1 MFAGPRKLCW
11 VISGRQETR
20 RNSGLELQWSQT
32 AATFLGMAD
41 QDENP
46 PRYRWPWFVLV
57 AVVLGVVL
65 AIAWMSFAVQR
76 EKQERDV
83 NAPLPSVPAH

>member
-1 MFAGPRKLCW
+1 
-11 VISGRQETR
+11 
-20 RNSGLELQWSQT
+20 
-32 AATFLGMAD
+32 MAD